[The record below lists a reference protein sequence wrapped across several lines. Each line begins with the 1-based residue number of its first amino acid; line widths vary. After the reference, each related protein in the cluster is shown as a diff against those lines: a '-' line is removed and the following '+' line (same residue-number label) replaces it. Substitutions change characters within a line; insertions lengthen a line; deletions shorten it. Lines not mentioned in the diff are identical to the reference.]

1 MICSVIQL
9 RKMNILKLN
18 PIAKINWT
26 AKVTVQMIIIITQKS
41 KKSSKNFQIRML
53 FFYKEEYNKLEP
65 IYKNKIINSPK
76 EIY

>member
-1 MICSVIQL
+1 
-9 RKMNILKLN
+9 
-18 PIAKINWT
+18 
-26 AKVTVQMIIIITQKS
+26 MIIIITQKS